1 MKHLQ
6 LAAFTLFACTLFPTA
21 YAETPLP
28 KSDDKAQWLQLGQ
41 LFAECSAV
49 YNLAATLK
57 EAPDNGPA
65 PYRELANSA
74 LVAGISATEHAGQTV
89 AHLEAAYSAKYA
101 LWEKRLKKMGKSS
114 VLSRADECLAESLTQ
129 QNQLVGTVRTP
140 TAAK

>member
-1 MKHLQ
+1 MKSLHTVVF
-6 LAAFTLFACTLFPTA
+6 ALFICTLFPAA
-21 YAETPLP
+21 YAETSSLP
-28 KSDDKAQWLQLGQ
+28 QSGDRDKWRQLGQ

-57 EAPDNGPA
+57 EAPDNTPT

-74 LVAGISATEHAGQTV
+74 LIAGIYSTEQGGQTV
-89 AHLEAAYSAKYA
+89 TYLESFYKMKYDE
-101 LWEKRLKKMGKSS
+101 WEQSLQGNTSKL
-114 VLSRADECLAESLTQ
+114 LSRAQKCLDESLAL